1 MARNLPHAA
10 CPGDAGHPPVPASV
24 NVSRTDVYNAD
35 IEEILTGIVR
45 DQGLEPARLHLE
57 ITESAYVENPEQ
69 MIRTVRRLRELG
81 FVIEI
86 DDFGSG
92 YSSLNVLSQLPL
104 DILKLDMGFVRC
116 NLGSETGRGVLRF
129 IMDLARWMRLRVT
142 AEGVET
148 QAQRDQLRD
157 MGCDYVQGY
166 YYGKPM
172 PADEFATLLAREAN
186 ASGMPDAI

>member
-10 CPGDAGHPPVPASV
+10 CLGDAGHPPVPASV

-57 ITESAYVENPEQ
+57 ITESAYMENPDQ
-69 MIRTVRRLRELG
+69 MIQTVRRLRELG

-92 YSSLNVLSQLPL
+92 CSSLNVLSQLPP
-104 DILKLDMGFVRC
+104 DILKPDLGFVRY
-116 NLGSETGRGVLRF
+116 NLGNETGRDILRF
-129 IMDLARWMRLRVT
+129 IMNLARWIHSRAT
-142 AEGVET
+142 AEGME
-148 QAQRDQLRD
+148 AWERRDQLSD
-157 MGCDYVQGY
+157 L
-166 YYGKPM
+166 
-172 PADEFATLLAREAN
+172 PAGLLLRKAHARR
-186 ASGMPDAI
+186 